1 MIRQIYENALAISEY
16 EPNQMPTKWSFLE
29 RNRLVVALGEA
40 LIVAQADLRSGSLQ
54 SARLANELGIP
65 VFVFPQKINESKGT
79 NLLLGQNRANLI
91 YDIDEFCAKFLGEN
105 VKKSPN
111 LQNDEILNFIMQN
124 DDFNAV
130 LAKFGDRV
138 YEYELDGKIE
148 IFGTKV
154 VVK

>member
-1 MIRQIYENALAISEY
+1 IRQIYENALAISEY

-79 NLLLGQNRANLI
+79 NLLLSQNKANLI
-91 YDIDEFCAKFLGEN
+91 YDIDEFCAKFLGDN
-105 VKKSPN
+105 VKILPY